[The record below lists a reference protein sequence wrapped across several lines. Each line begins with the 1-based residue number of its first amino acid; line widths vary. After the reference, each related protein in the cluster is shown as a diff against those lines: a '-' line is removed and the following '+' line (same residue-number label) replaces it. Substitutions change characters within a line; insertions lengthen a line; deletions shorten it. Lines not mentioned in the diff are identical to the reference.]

1 LWIEDVEVMKKF
13 LLLMISLLIVLMP
26 ASVSAEE
33 IPEENKEIIIYLF
46 RGKTCAHCEAA
57 LTYMSEHRDKI
68 PDYVKIVTYE
78 VWENTINGEL
88 QKKVEEVINVPEDK
102 RENTP
107 LFIIGNEYVSGYG
120 TSTFNN
126 LMNIAAKYYNGEEEY
141 VDVVANTLSE
151 TNLKVS
157 SMTLDDLYPEA
168 NPVVTAIIFGIFGVI
183 VVGFLGM
190 ILFSRKR

>member
-1 LWIEDVEVMKKF
+1 MKKF
-13 LLLMISLLIVLMP
+13 LLLVLSLLIIFVP
-26 ASVSAEE
+26 AKVSAEE
-33 IPEENKEIIIYLF
+33 AAKENKEIIIYLF
-46 RGKTCAHCEAA
+46 RGARCAHCEEA
-57 LTYMSEHRDKI
+57 LTYMSEHREKI

-78 VWENTINGEL
+78 VWDNAINADL
-88 QKKVEEVINVPEDK
+88 QKKVEEVLNVPEDK

-107 LFIIGNEYVSGYG
+107 MFVIGSEYVSGYG
-120 TSTFNN
+120 TSTFSK

-141 VDVVANTLSE
+141 VDTVASTLSE
-151 TNLKVS
+151 ANLNAS

-183 VVGFLGM
+183 VVGFIGM